1 MASTQNSLDGV
12 ITKQLL
18 KLRSCEFDIESI
30 HTLTL
35 KDMNLSDLGC
45 ISECLNLE
53 NLDLSNNK
61 LTKLHKLSSLKMLK
75 KLNLSANMVSSLDGL
90 QTLENLQIL
99 NISGNLLGSTDVL
112 QMISSLNNL
121 TDLKLND
128 NTAGLSN
135 PMCNTR
141 YIPDVL
147 IILPSVIQLDDQR
160 IRGRGSE
167 LFDLCNEMDKY
178 LQKGLHS
185 IRISTNNDIDIKSEE
200 INLAF
205 KPEQNQRVLFAENQ
219 LSALLQDCAS
229 LSKQAVHIL
238 TKTKATQSLSLEI

>member
-1 MASTQNSLDGV
+1 MHKQQKSRQRHNSHVACLQMASTQNSLDGV

-112 QMISSLNNL
+112 QMISSLKNL

-128 NTAGLSN
+128 KTAGLSN
-135 PMCNTR
+135 PMCNTK

-147 IILPSVIQLDDQR
+147 IILPTVIQLD
-160 IRGRGSE
+160 
-167 LFDLCNEMDKY
+167 
-178 LQKGLHS
+178 GLHS